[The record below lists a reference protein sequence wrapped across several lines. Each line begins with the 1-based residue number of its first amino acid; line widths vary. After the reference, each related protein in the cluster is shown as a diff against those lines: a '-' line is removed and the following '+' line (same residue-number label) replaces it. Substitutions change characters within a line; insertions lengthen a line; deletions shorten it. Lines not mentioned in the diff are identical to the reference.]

1 MSAIR
6 LTILTGTR
14 QTVLRRIDMGFLDR
28 RDLLAGTAA
37 LFGAEL
43 VAPLAKALAA
53 EMPAGFSP
61 SHAALTVDQRIL
73 VSAISE
79 RIIPT
84 TDTPGANAAGV
95 PAFIEMMLADWY
107 EPTDRNEF
115 MNGLGVLEG
124 YARIQYGTAFA
135 SAAPEEQDLV
145 LTQAMTGRIQ
155 GLPISFFEHC
165 RQLVVLG
172 YYTSE
177 IGCKQERVYV
187 PVPGR
192 YDGKYP
198 YADVRRV
205 FAL

>member
-1 MSAIR
+1 MA
-6 LTILTGTR
+6 
-14 QTVLRRIDMGFLDR
+14 FLDR

-53 EMPAGFSP
+53 EKTAAEMPPGFSP
-61 SHAALTVDQRIL
+61 SHAALTSDQRTLIA
-73 VSAISE
+73 AISE

-84 TDTPGANAAGV
+84 TDTPGAIAAGV

-115 MNGLGVLEG
+115 MDGLGVLEG
-124 YARIQYGTAFA
+124 HARVQFEMPFA
-135 SAAPEEQDLV
+135 GLAPEEQDLV
-145 LTQAMTGRIQ
+145 LTQAMMGKIS
-155 GLPISFFEHC
+155 GLPGRFFDHC
-165 RQLVVLG
+165 RQLTIMG
-172 YYTSE
+172 YYSSE
-177 IGCKQERVYV
+177 IGCKQERVYL

-198 YADVRRV
+198 YAQVKRV
-205 FAL
+205 FSS